1 MGEIQAAN
9 FLGNHGGRGEEDPM
23 AYVPK
28 PRLCVR
34 GGEKKLVC
42 AKNVITLKASTFFS
56 AFPLKEELGREG
68 RKRNPLDH
76 KSKEKKEGWGGRT
89 FLAVTLTCQR
99 ANPIFIVFRPPPSFL
114 LLLAEVSIKTIQS
127 FPRTRVHTKSSSS
140 HVRRRR
146 RRHRPSER
154 VSNHTETQWL
164 IASIG
169 RVILCPP
176 SAVVW

>member
-1 MGEIQAAN
+1 MG
-9 FLGNHGGRGEEDPM
+9 GGEKRIPWHMYPNPD
-23 AYVPK
+23 
-28 PRLCVR
+28 CVCG

-99 ANPIFIVFRPPPSFL
+99 ANPIFIVFRPSPFLPPPSCRSVNKNYSKFFL
-114 LLLAEVSIKTIQS
+114 VQES
-127 FPRTRVHTKSSSS
+127 
-140 HVRRRR
+140 
-146 RRHRPSER
+146 
-154 VSNHTETQWL
+154 TQKVPVPTST
-164 IASIG
+164 AAAAATAPARG
-169 RVILCPP
+169 
-176 SAVVW
+176 